1 MTPDHY
7 TFVATLRM
15 RAPFLAEALLRLWS
29 QGERYYIDKRV
40 DIRGLRRR
48 FNNLNNQITELPK

>member
-15 RAPFLAEALLRLWS
+15 RAPFLAEVLLHRWEN
-29 QGERYYIDKRV
+29 GERYYIDHRV

-48 FNNLNNQITELPK
+48 FNKLNDQITETPK